1 MKIEIPSGFVEALG
15 KEIDILAHEALAEMA
30 TTQIVLIQRRAEKG
44 IGLDDAPMP
53 AYSAAYARIKAK
65 AGRSVSERNLTWSG
79 SMLRAIVVDQ
89 VGRDERGFFAEI
101 KFATQAQAEIAGYNQ
116 ERAPWF
122 GVSPSDAKTL
132 EKIAQRRLEAVA
144 TALNSRR

>member
-1 MKIEIPSGFVEALG
+1 MKIEIPPGFVEALG
-15 KEIDILAHEALAEMA
+15 KEIDLLAHEALAEMA
-30 TTQIVLIQRRAEKG
+30 TTQIALIQLRAEKG

-53 AYSAAYARIKAK
+53 AYSAAYARIKSK

-101 KFATQAQAEIAGYNQ
+101 KFATQQQAQLAAYNQ

-122 GVSPSDAKTL
+122 GVSPNDQKTL
-132 EKIAQRRLEAVA
+132 TRVALRRLEEVA
-144 TALNSRR
+144 ATLNR